1 MLSEIN
7 DFVRNHCAPL
17 HVLAK
22 TLAAPWMRM
31 DAPALP
37 AVRRLH
43 GQTLRLHP
51 RFLTSKLDAIESEVM
66 HWMRQSLRSGS
77 TALDIGANVGLH
89 TVYMAKLVGGTG
101 MVAAFEPSPANV
113 RLLRYHVQVN
123 NLAQAQVVQKAVSNR
138 DSGTLPFFLLNGGD
152 HSSNSLTFGRENV
165 PNIDQALHQARRA
178 TEVEVV
184 SVDRFCADANAA
196 PDLIKI
202 DVEGAELQVLQ
213 GAART
218 LDSVRPKIILA
229 IHPWWLPPGQT
240 TGEIVAFLADRDYAI
255 VDYTGN
261 RVTRLEYAEYLCEP
275 LRSGK

>member
-7 DFVRNHCAPL
+7 DFMRNHCAPL
-17 HVLAK
+17 HAVAK
-22 TLAAPWMRM
+22 TLAAPWMRT
-31 DAPALP
+31 DAPAISV
-37 AVRRLH
+37 VRRLH

-51 RFLTSKLDAIESEVM
+51 RFMTSNLDAIESEVM
-66 HWMRQSLRSGS
+66 LWMRQSLRPGS

-89 TVYMAKLVGGTG
+89 TVYMAKLVGDTG
-101 MVAAFEPSPANV
+101 MVAAFEPSPANL

-123 NLAQAQVVQKAVSNR
+123 NLAQAQVVQKAVTNQ

-165 PNIDQALHQARRA
+165 PNLDQALHQARRA

-202 DVEGAELQVLQ
+202 DVEGAEFQVLQ
-213 GAART
+213 GAVRT
-218 LDSVRPKIILA
+218 LDSARPKIILA

-240 TGEIVAFLADRDYAI
+240 TGDIVAFLADRDYAI
-255 VDYTGN
+255 LDYAGN

-275 LRSGK
+275 LKGK